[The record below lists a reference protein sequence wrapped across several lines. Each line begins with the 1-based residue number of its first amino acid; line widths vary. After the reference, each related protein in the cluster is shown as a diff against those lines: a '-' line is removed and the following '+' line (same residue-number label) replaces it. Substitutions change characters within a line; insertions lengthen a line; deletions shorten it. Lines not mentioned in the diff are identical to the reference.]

1 MIDGNRYLPSHCN
14 GVRNKLGARWWV
26 LKGGGLWFCSN
37 EFGIT
42 VFIKGGK
49 HDEWAIGGYVLP
61 VVEADNDAMD
71 GEKQIVIWL
80 LPRLGDGI
88 ELAFV

>member
-1 MIDGNRYLPSHCN
+1 MLGGWCR
-14 GVRNKLGARWWV
+14 GVRVGFWLCCYE
-26 LKGGGLWFCSN
+26 L
-37 EFGIT
+37 GIT
-42 VFIKGGK
+42 IFIECGK

-71 GEKQIVIWL
+71 SEKQIVIWF

-88 ELAFV
+88 ELSFV